1 MKTWTRAGMAL
12 ALAGALGG
20 CAGPNANEQT
30 GLIVGAIVGGVVG
43 SHVGRGSG
51 QDIATFVGA
60 VTGAIVGGSIGRSM
74 DDSDQMRTTL
84 VLQNVRTGV
93 PARWTNPRTQIVY
106 TMVPTKTYETPTGL
120 CREYTMDAMIGG
132 RPEKVWGNA
141 CLQPDG
147 SWKVV
152 N

>member
-1 MKTWTRAGMAL
+1 MKTWKTWGVAL
-12 ALAGALGG
+12 ALTGMLGG

-30 GLIVGAIVGGVVG
+30 GLIV
-43 SHVGRGSG
+43 
-51 QDIATFVGA
+51 
-60 VTGAIVGGSIGRSM
+60 GAIVGGSIGRSM

-93 PARWTNPRTQIVY
+93 PARWTNPRTRIVY
-106 TMVPTKTYETPTGL
+106 TMVPTKTYDTPSGL
-120 CREYTMDAMIGG
+120 CREYTLDATIGG
-132 RPEKVWGNA
+132 RPEKVWGTA

-147 SWKVV
+147 SWRVV

>member
-1 MKTWTRAGMAL
+1 MKTWKRTGMGLALVAAL
-12 ALAGALGG
+12 AG

-43 SHVGRGSG
+43 SHIGRGSG
-51 QDIATFVGA
+51 QDVATFVGA
-60 VTGAIVGGSIGRSM
+60 VTGAVIGGNIGRSM
-74 DDSDQMRTTL
+74 DESDRIRTTL

-93 PARWTNPRTQIVY
+93 PARWTNPRTSISY
-106 TMVPTKTYETPTGL
+106 TVVPTRSYDTPTGL
-120 CREYTMDAMIGG
+120 CREYTVDALIGG
-132 RPEKVWGNA
+132 QPQKVWGTA

-147 SWKVV
+147 SWRVV